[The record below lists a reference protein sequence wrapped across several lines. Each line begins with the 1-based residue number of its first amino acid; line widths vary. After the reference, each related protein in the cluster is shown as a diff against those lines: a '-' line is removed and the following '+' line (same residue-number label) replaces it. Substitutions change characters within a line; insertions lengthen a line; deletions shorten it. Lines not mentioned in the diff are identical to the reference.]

1 MKNWNW
7 QKKIYLKS
15 IFFLLL
21 ILNNAKSENFIIGY
35 AKVSDG
41 DTIKISKYKIRLH
54 GIDAPEM
61 KQICERPYLKIGF
74 FTMHEDYLCGVMAKI
89 KLQEFIEDKSI
100 IECRVNDNKDFFKR
114 YIGVCYKKKI
124 NINQWLVEK
133 GYAVAFVKYSNDYI
147 KYEEIAK
154 ENKNGIWSGKFLM
167 PWEWRK
173 KKK

>member
-7 QKKIYLKS
+7 QKKIFLRS

-21 ILNNAKSENFIIGY
+21 ILNNAKSENFITGY

-74 FTMHEDYLCGVMAKI
+74 FTITHYL
-89 KLQEFIEDKSI
+89 
-100 IECRVNDNKDFFKR
+100 ECIR
-114 YIGVCYKKKI
+114 
-124 NINQWLVEK
+124 
-133 GYAVAFVKYSNDYI
+133 
-147 KYEEIAK
+147 
-154 ENKNGIWSGKFLM
+154 
-167 PWEWRK
+167 
-173 KKK
+173 